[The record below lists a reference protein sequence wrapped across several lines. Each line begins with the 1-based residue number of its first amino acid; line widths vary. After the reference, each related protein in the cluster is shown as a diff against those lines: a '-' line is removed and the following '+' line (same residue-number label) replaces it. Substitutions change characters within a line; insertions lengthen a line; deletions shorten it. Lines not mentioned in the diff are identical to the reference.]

1 MADESAPQG
10 SAAAAASHD
19 GGRGAS
25 AEVAPR
31 GAGLA
36 RPLPPRAAARRY
48 LIAGS
53 GLLAGGLLLAVV
65 LLLAGLAVTDSDRP
79 INRWIFSLAR
89 SNDVLAELAGIMQ
102 RVGGVTITTIVVVV
116 FSLVLLAL
124 RRWTWFAFL
133 VTSAVG
139 GALISEIVKN
149 IVERPRPVWPDSL
162 YSEVGFSYPSGHTL
176 SGITSWVAMGI
187 VVLYL
192 VPRPWGTVAGWSLVV
207 FGALLGPSRW
217 LYGVHWIT
225 DVLGGWLFGFG
236 WLLLVCGIFVRR
248 YPAVPDALPGAA
260 ATGGGAY
267 S

>member
-1 MADESAPQG
+1 MADESALEG
-10 SAAAAASHD
+10 SAAAELSRAGTAQADAA
-19 GGRGAS
+19 
-25 AEVAPR
+25 VAPR
-31 GAGLA
+31 AAELA
-36 RPLPPRAAARRY
+36 RPLPPRTAAKRY
-48 LIAGS
+48 TIAGS

-65 LLLAGLAVTDSDRP
+65 LLVAGQAVTDSDRP

-89 SNDVLAELAGIMQ
+89 SNGLLAEFAAIMQ
-102 RVGGVTITTIVVVV
+102 RVGGVTITTGVVVV
-116 FSLVLLAL
+116 FALVLLVL

-133 VTSAVG
+133 VSSAVG

-149 IVERPRPVWPDSL
+149 IVERPRPVWPDPL
-162 YSEVGFSYPSGHTL
+162 YTEVGFSYPSGHTL

-192 VPRPWGTVAGWSLVV
+192 VPRPWGTIAGWAIVV
-207 FGALLGPSRW
+207 FGVLLGPSRW

-248 YPAVPDALPGAA
+248 YGRAPEEPA
-260 ATGGGAY
+260 
-267 S
+267 